1 MEDSLK
7 RAEKAEAEQNQ
18 IFAEIQTV
26 TDKAEKL
33 SEQKK
38 KDKPLTREIVQAVID
53 TVVIHDEQT
62 VEIRF
67 TFDDIAR
74 RAVEYTQEHG
84 IKLKDCTV

>member
-38 KDKPLTREIVQAVID
+38 KDKPLTREIVQVVID
-53 TVVIHDEQT
+53 TMVIHDEQT

-67 TFDDIAR
+67 TFDDITR
-74 RAVEYTQEHG
+74 RAVEYTQKHG
-84 IKLKDCTV
+84 IKLKDCAV